1 MDDNWIE
8 QKAKE
13 VQGYQDAVQKE
24 RDWRFHVHETLRHRG
39 QEGIDR
45 LKRAVRLDIGEWN
58 AKFPDD
64 PYRLVQAHIEP
75 GVPSF
80 AVSRTYYPSFTLDVK
95 YHPEGRSISYQY
107 KRSRA
112 PGAHSVERR
121 GIFRLTLGKDD
132 NVCLVHS
139 GAVISSEDASRIL
152 LQDLL

>member
-13 VQGYQDAVQKE
+13 AQGHEDAVQKE
-24 RDWRFHVHETLRHRG
+24 RAWRFHVHEALRHRG
-39 QEGIDR
+39 QEAIDG
-45 LKRAVRLDIGEWN
+45 LKRAVRLDIAEWN

-64 PYRLVQAHIEP
+64 PYRLVQVHMEV

-80 AVSRTYYPSFTLDVK
+80 AVRRTYYPSFTLHVK
-95 YHPEGRSISYQY
+95 YHPEGQSISSQY
-107 KRSRA
+107 SKSRA
-112 PGAHSVERR
+112 PGAHAVERTE
-121 GIFRLTLGKDD
+121 IFRLTLGKDD
-132 NVCLVHS
+132 NVYLVHR